1 MRKLLPASAL
11 LALTLATS
19 GCAESPAFRH
29 ATYLGYPYEYDEAS
43 GLAVLDHNKPKGN
56 FDHEIAAQSPVMLSQ
71 EEQSSSRGALAP
83 LRDDVRVPKRLSHD
97 PSALF
102 ADPFRGRNWR

>member
-1 MRKLLPASAL
+1 MRKLLPAAAL

-43 GLAVLDHNKPKGN
+43 GMPVLDHNKPKHHDTLEVASQ
-56 FDHEIAAQSPVMLSQ
+56 FMLS
-71 EEQSSSRGALAP
+71 
-83 LRDDVRVPKRLSHD
+83 RDDVREPKPVRHD

-102 ADPFRGRNWR
+102 DNPFRGRNWR

>member
-1 MRKLLPASAL
+1 MRKLLSAASL
-11 LALTLATS
+11 LALLATS

-29 ATYLGYPYEYDEAS
+29 ATYLGYPYEYDDTT

-56 FDHEIAAQSPVMLSQ
+56 FDHEIAAQSPVMLS
-71 EEQSSSRGALAP
+71 
-83 LRDDVRVPKRLSHD
+83 RDDVREPKPARHD

-102 ADPFRGRNWR
+102 DNPFRSRNWR